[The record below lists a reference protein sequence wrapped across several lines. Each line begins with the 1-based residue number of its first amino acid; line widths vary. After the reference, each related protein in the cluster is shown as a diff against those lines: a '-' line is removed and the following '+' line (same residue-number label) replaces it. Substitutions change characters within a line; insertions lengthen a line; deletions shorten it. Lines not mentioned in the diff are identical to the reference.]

1 MTAILQQL
9 RQLEKRRRRGDI
21 NAVEY
26 ARLRATI
33 KSSVEEADAV
43 IEGEV
48 IDGEVIDGEVIG
60 GTGSEPAPGRYRP
73 AGPGSLNWG
82 LGLVICLGVIGLS
95 MGLALMLFVD
105 VSFGMTLGVTLLAA
119 LTVAL
124 FRGLEEEE

>member
-21 NAVEY
+21 DAVEY
-26 ARLRATI
+26 ARLRATL

-43 IEGEV
+43 I
-48 IDGEVIDGEVIG
+48 DGEVIDGVA
-60 GTGSEPAPGRYRP
+60 SEQAQGRDRP
-73 AGPGSLNWG
+73 TGPGNLTWG

-124 FRGLEEEE
+124 FRSLEEEEE